1 MTGVAFS
8 PAGDQVV
15 SAAFT
20 PNANFDRGIEIKQWD
35 LKSGREVHNFYHG
48 PGWEIGSVAFS
59 PGGQDFVTVTSWGG
73 WVRKWD
79 SASGRRIGEGRM
91 IGDQSEGVAVSPG
104 DGRVAVGNPD
114 HAIALW
120 DPTDRLPVQYIRGH
134 TALISDVTFS
144 PDGGRIASASHD
156 GTVRLWDVG
165 NGREIAVL
173 RGHTAAVLSVGFSPD
188 GQRIVSSGAD
198 GTVKVWDVGASSD
211 VLPVKTIGWGFRVA
225 YSPDGHRTVFTFYG
239 QVLIVEVRTGKVHC
253 EIAMPTDSGGVT
265 GLAFFPDGRRLV
277 TCSEW
282 PCPAI
287 VWDAETGQRLFDLT
301 AHPGDI
307 VRSAA
312 VSPDGRTIATA
323 GDDGTVRFWDAATG
337 GAGLVL
343 GGHDGGACAVTFDRK
358 GSIVASLGWD
368 GVVRLW
374 NSTDGAS
381 LGELRGTIQLRFQPM
396 LNGALAFDAGG
407 ERLAATSDDGAVFVW
422 DLHSAYAPMI
432 LKGHSRP
439 VNSVVFGPGTNR
451 IATSSMD
458 QTIKLWDSSTGEEVF
473 TLRGHTGG
481 VLGIAIS
488 PDGQQIASTGTDT
501 KARLWTAARSK

>member
-1 MTGVAFS
+1 
-8 PAGDQVV
+8 
-15 SAAFT
+15 
-20 PNANFDRGIEIKQWD
+20 
-35 LKSGREVHNFYHG
+35 
-48 PGWEIGSVAFS
+48 
-59 PGGQDFVTVTSWGG
+59 
-73 WVRKWD
+73 
-79 SASGRRIGEGRM
+79 M

-239 QVLIVEVRTGKVHC
+239 QVLIVEGATGKVHC

-301 AHPGDI
+301 RIRATSFGRPQSARTAGPLPRRATTALSGSGTPRPAGPAWFSAAMTGVHAPSLSTARG
-307 VRSAA
+307 VSSPRSAGTA
-312 VSPDGRTIATA
+312 SSASGIRQTVLRWENSAGPSSSGSNLCSTAHLRSTRVGNVSPRRATTA
-323 GDDGTVRFWDAATG
+323 RSLSGT
-337 GAGLVL
+337 
-343 GGHDGGACAVTFDRK
+343 
-358 GSIVASLGWD
+358 
-368 GVVRLW
+368 
-374 NSTDGAS
+374 ST
-381 LGELRGTIQLRFQPM
+381 RPM
-396 LNGALAFDAGG
+396 L
-407 ERLAATSDDGAVFVW
+407 
-422 DLHSAYAPMI
+422 P
-432 LKGHSRP
+432 
-439 VNSVVFGPGTNR
+439 
-451 IATSSMD
+451 
-458 QTIKLWDSSTGEEVF
+458 
-473 TLRGHTGG
+473 
-481 VLGIAIS
+481 
-488 PDGQQIASTGTDT
+488 
-501 KARLWTAARSK
+501 